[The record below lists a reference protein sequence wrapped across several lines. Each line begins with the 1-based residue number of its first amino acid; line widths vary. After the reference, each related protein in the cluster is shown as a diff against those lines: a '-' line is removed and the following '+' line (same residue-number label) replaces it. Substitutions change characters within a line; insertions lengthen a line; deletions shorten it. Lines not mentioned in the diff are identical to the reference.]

1 MYCSEEISNRVLLS
15 WAFLNTEGGTVV
27 FLKPIHK
34 SRIEINRPLLLEIK
48 MIKDLQ
54 HNHVVRF
61 IGAVVDYPHCYLV
74 TEYFPRGS
82 LQDILENEQIKL
94 DWMFRCSLMHD
105 LVKGMAYLHSC
116 DVRSHG
122 NLKSSNC
129 LVDSR
134 FALKITDFGLHSLR
148 SSDDDEHMDS
158 YVFWKRKCDLF
169 HNILAML
176 FLKTTIIR

>member
-1 MYCSEEISNRVLLS
+1 
-15 WAFLNTEGGTVV
+15 
-27 FLKPIHK
+27 
-34 SRIEINRPLLLEIK
+34 
-48 MIKDLQ
+48 
-54 HNHVVRF
+54 
-61 IGAVVDYPHCYLV
+61 
-74 TEYFPRGS
+74 
-82 LQDILENEQIKL
+82 
-94 DWMFRCSLMHD
+94 MFRYSLMHD

-158 YVFWKRKCDLF
+158 YVFWKRKLWTSPELLRMPNSPPEGSPKGDVYAF
-169 HNILAML
+169 AIIAHEIVIRRGVFYLAGL
-176 FLKTTIIR
+176 QLTPKGKKISTRLRTCARSPRLKNYFLAP